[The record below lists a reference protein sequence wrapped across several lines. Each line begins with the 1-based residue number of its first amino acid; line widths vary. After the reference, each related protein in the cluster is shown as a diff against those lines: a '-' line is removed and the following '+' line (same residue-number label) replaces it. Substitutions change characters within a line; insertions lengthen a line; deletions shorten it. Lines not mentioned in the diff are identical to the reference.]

1 MIPSRRFDE
10 PADQASF
17 EAIRHST
24 RLLADR
30 DRRAEQGTGQL
41 MISTRVDCG
50 GSRLEPAWE
59 KSGKLLDGRRVA
71 KCDRSVVD
79 AALEQSSSC
88 QVHATGGLTG
98 APTECACAAP
108 RSFEKLCCLVD
119 VAFVESEIGEM
130 GFSHDDAAFIARLLC
145 SVERCPESQPRL
157 FEVVVQLCSAS
168 HRNQR
173 ICQLLRAAAAAGEVE
188 FRLRVRLCAA
198 RSPSSVAMY
207 DAKP

>member
-1 MIPSRRFDE
+1 
-10 PADQASF
+10 
-17 EAIRHST
+17 
-24 RLLADR
+24 
-30 DRRAEQGTGQL
+30 

-59 KSGKLLDGRRVA
+59 KLGKLLDGRRVA

-145 SVERCPESQPRL
+145 SVERCPESQPGVARL
-157 FEVVVQLCSAS
+157 RTARRRST
-168 HRNQR
+168 
-173 ICQLLRAAAAAGEVE
+173 RAAGAAPAQQKPRGHD
-188 FRLRVRLCAA
+188 
-198 RSPSSVAMY
+198 VA
-207 DAKP
+207 